1 MGNLSAEQVSALAED
16 LQAVIKNQKS
26 ANATGQYVDVST
38 SQRKINVIKS
48 VPNEDNALLMAFMP
62 NGYNELESLTRAKL
76 LRSIISRWYFDDLR
90 TDKQLGYVVYATDNI
105 IGKTAGIQ
113 FMVQSPNTTPAGIL
127 EHNERF
133 FTQSF
138 ERLKN
143 LSDEEFGKYRDSLVE
158 KLQYKPESL
167 AEEFSEFGSDFSR
180 NNPKFDRLQ
189 QVIELTKALTKAD
202 IVAFYQKAVIEKQ
215 GFVFVSQAV
224 GTKTKAE
231 DVAKFDG
238 FEQIESIEKLQREFE
253 IKDY

>member
-1 MGNLSAEQVSALAED
+1 M
-16 LQAVIKNQKS
+16 
-26 ANATGQYVDVST
+26 
-38 SQRKINVIKS
+38 
-48 VPNEDNALLMAFMP
+48 
-62 NGYNELESLTRAKL
+62 
-76 LRSIISRWYFDDLR
+76 R

-238 FEQIESIEKLQREFE
+238 FEQIESIEKLQRV
-253 IKDY
+253 